1 MRRERARSPSRRQ
14 TGREPRDW
22 ISSTRPSVRSLA
34 TTLPAAPPGRFDV
47 ALRSGCQQPQLGIGQ
62 FHGILHS
69 VATAIGAATTEAPQW
84 PGGRRGRI
92 PEGLFAPGTVTVPLR
107 SRRNASSFWIILLL
121 VSG

>member
-1 MRRERARSPSRRQ
+1 
-14 TGREPRDW
+14 
-22 ISSTRPSVRSLA
+22 LA
-34 TTLPAAPPGRFDV
+34 TTFAGATAGQIRRPFESTVV
-47 ALRSGCQQPQLGIGQ
+47 ALRSGCQQPHLGVGQ

-107 SRRNASSFWIILLL
+107 SRRKASAFWIILLL
-121 VSG
+121 VSGRTDHG